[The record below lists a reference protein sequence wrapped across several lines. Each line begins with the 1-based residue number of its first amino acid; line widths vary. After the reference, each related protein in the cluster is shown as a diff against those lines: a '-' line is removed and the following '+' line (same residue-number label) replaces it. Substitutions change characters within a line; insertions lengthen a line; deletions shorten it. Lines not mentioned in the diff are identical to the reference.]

1 MKDGLGRLA
10 GRDVGEDDLRSRV
23 PDRKG
28 TQQMALVDGTLTVFE
43 IGIVGRSRSPEGTAR
58 CRCESIAQR

>member
-43 IGIVGRSRSPEGTAR
+43 IGIVGWS
-58 CRCESIAQR
+58 